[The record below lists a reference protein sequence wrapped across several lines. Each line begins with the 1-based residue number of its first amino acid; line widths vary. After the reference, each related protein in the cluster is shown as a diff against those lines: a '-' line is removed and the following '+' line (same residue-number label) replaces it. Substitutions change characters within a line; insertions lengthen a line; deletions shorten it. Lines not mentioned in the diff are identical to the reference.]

1 MRWGT
6 PLLLVLAVVAACA
19 TPQRTRVLVP
29 YTLAE
34 PLDRVTLEAVNASG
48 HELPMPPP
56 GLLEQV
62 VRLVTQQPEADSSL
76 ANTFERAASDR
87 LDAMKIAVTPAATR
101 HLRISLVGW
110 DFHGGGAASSVV
122 FVTVAYE
129 LLDAGGKPLWKVEQI
144 RLPIRVNGPD
154 LSRAEVARIAR
165 CSVEQAF
172 ASLH

>member
-1 MRWGT
+1 MRWGA
-6 PLLLVLAVVAACA
+6 PLVLLAVVTGCA
-19 TPQRTRVLVP
+19 TPQRTRVVLP

-48 HELPMPPP
+48 HELPLPPP
-56 GLLEQV
+56 GLLEQA
-62 VRLVTQQPEADSSL
+62 VRFVTQQPEADSSL
-76 ANTFERAASDR
+76 VDTFERAASNR
-87 LDAMKIAVTPAATR
+87 LDAMKIAVTATATR

-110 DFHGGGAASSVV
+110 DFHGGGAAGSVV
-122 FVTVAYE
+122 FVTAGYE
-129 LLDAGGKPLWKVEQI
+129 LLDPAGKPLWKVEQT

-165 CSVEQAF
+165 RSVEQAF